1 MNAAIKIFIALL
13 FVFANSLVCA
23 IETNLP
29 NISNKQTINV
39 VLEKGHWTN
48 YVKRHLAPEFTKIT
62 GVKVNVIELE
72 LSDMLTVQV
81 DSLIDASGQ
90 YDVMTLE
97 AGWAKEWA
105 SKGYTRPL
113 NILANK
119 YDPTKK
125 GWNNFLSPFFPS
137 LVEIL
142 SYKDVL
148 YSVPYNT
155 YVMGNHYRADLF
167 ENEIEQASFYK
178 RFNYPLKPPRT
189 LEQLQDIAAF
199 FTRNKGEFLKGELL
213 KEDFYGVALM
223 SGNKPHIND
232 EWSSILWAK
241 GGHWFKPNYDNDKL
255 TNFNLPTNY
264 DLLYE
269 TAQYYLNLKKYAIP
283 ASESFAYLEAANALS
298 NGKVAMWPFAYNNLW
313 TISSEVNENDKTQ
326 KFAIYGSPG
335 GKPYHGA
342 YAFSV
347 AYDSKNPEAAF
358 WFIRYMTSNTGQMNY
373 AIGGGNS
380 TRKDVNL
387 ELTSNLN
394 KKSPQYYAYKSTF
407 QASMA
412 WSGITKYQGHYM
424 STAMGTIYSLLQHY
438 TYLISHEKIAVKAGI
453 EQLMTKIL
461 QAQNEVGE
469 KAMVLH

>member
-1 MNAAIKIFIALL
+1 MHCAIKTFISLL
-13 FVFANSLVCA
+13 FVFTNALAYA
-23 IETNLP
+23 IESNLP
-29 NISNKQTINV
+29 NISNKQSINV

-48 YVKRHLAPEFTKIT
+48 YVKNNLAPEFTKIT

-72 LSDMLTVQV
+72 LADMLAIQV
-81 DSLIDASGQ
+81 NSLENASGK

-105 SKGYTRPL
+105 AKGYTRPL
-113 NILANK
+113 NTLADK
-119 YDPTKK
+119 FDPIKK
-125 GWNNFLSPFFPS
+125 GWNNFLAPFFPS

-167 ENEIEQASFYK
+167 ENEIEQNSFYK
-178 RFNYPLKPPRT
+178 RFNYPLTPPKT

-199 FTRNKGEFLKGELL
+199 FTRQKGDLLKGKPL
-213 KEDFYGVALM
+213 KENFYGIALM

-241 GGHWFKPNYDNDKL
+241 GGYWFKPNYNNDKL
-255 TNFNLPTNY
+255 INFNLPKTF

-269 TAQYYLNLKKYAIP
+269 TAHYYLKLKSYALP
-283 ASESFAYLEAANALS
+283 ANESFAYLEAANALS
-298 NGKVAMWPFAYNNLW
+298 SGKVAMWPFAYNNLW
-313 TISSEVNENDKTQ
+313 VKSSEVNENDSTQ

-358 WFIRYMTSNTGQMNY
+358 WFIRFMTSKKGQMNY
-373 AIGGGNS
+373 AFGGGNS

-387 ELTSNLN
+387 ELTNKLN
-394 KKSPQYYAYKSTF
+394 KYSPQFFAYKSTF

-412 WSGITKYQGHYM
+412 WSGEIKSHGHYM
-424 STAMGTIYSLLQHY
+424 STAMGTIYALLQHY
-438 TYLISHEKIAVKAGI
+438 TYLISHEKISINKGV
-453 EQLMTKIL
+453 EQLMDKIL
-461 QAQNEVGE
+461 QAQNEIGE

>member
-1 MNAAIKIFIALL
+1 MHTALKTFISLF
-13 FVFANSLVCA
+13 FVFTSSLAYA
-23 IETNLP
+23 IESDIP
-29 NISNKQTINV
+29 NISNKQSINV

-48 YVKRHLAPEFTKIT
+48 YVKNNLAPEFTEIT

-72 LSDMLTVQV
+72 LADMLAVQV
-81 DSLIDASGQ
+81 NSLINANGK

-105 SKGYTRPL
+105 AKGYTRPL
-113 NILANK
+113 NALADK

-125 GWNNFLSPFFPS
+125 GWNNFLAPFFPS

-155 YVMGNHYRADLF
+155 YVMGNHYRVDLF
-167 ENEIEQASFYK
+167 ENEIEQKSFYK
-178 RFNYPLKPPRT
+178 RFNYPLKPPKT
-189 LEQLQDIAAF
+189 LEQLQDIAVF
-199 FTRNKGEFLKGELL
+199 FTRKKGDLLKGKPL
-213 KEDFYGVALM
+213 KDNFYGVALM

-241 GGHWFKPNYDNDKL
+241 GGHWFKPNYNNEKL
-255 TNFNLPTNY
+255 INFNLPHNY

-269 TAQYYLNLKKYAIP
+269 TAQYYLNLKQFAMP
-283 ASESFAYLEAANALS
+283 ADDNFAYLEAANALS
-298 NGKVAMWPFAYNNLW
+298 QGKVAMWPFAYNNLW
-313 TISSEVNENDKTQ
+313 IKSSQNNENDNSQ

-358 WFIRYMTSNTGQMNY
+358 WFIRFMTSKKGQMDY

-387 ELTSNLN
+387 ELTN
-394 KKSPQYYAYKSTF
+394 KLKINSPQFFAYKSTF

-412 WSGITKYQGHYM
+412 WSGEIKSHGHYM
-424 STAMGTIYSLLQHY
+424 STAMGTIYTLLQRY
-438 TYLISHEKIAVKAGI
+438 TYLISNEKISINEGI
-453 EQLMTKIL
+453 EQLMDKIL
-461 QAQNEVGE
+461 QAQNEIGE